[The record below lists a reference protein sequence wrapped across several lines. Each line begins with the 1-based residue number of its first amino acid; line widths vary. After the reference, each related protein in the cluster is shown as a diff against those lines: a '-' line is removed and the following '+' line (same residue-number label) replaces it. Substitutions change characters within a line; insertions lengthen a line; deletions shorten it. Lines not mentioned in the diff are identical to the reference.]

1 MKRLLWVNWSS
12 ATAIFYVYYGL
23 SWIYETLALPIF
35 CENLISEKESREAE
49 LEKLNKNSL
58 AIDSILSNIYDYII
72 DEGVTE

>member
-1 MKRLLWVNWSS
+1 VLCKHQEKLFRRI
-12 ATAIFYVYYGL
+12 AYYGL